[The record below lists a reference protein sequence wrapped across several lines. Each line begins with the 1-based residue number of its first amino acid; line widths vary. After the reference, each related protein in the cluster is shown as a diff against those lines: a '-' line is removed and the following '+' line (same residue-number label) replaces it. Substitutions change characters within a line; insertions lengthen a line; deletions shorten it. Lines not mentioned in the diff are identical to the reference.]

1 MSIEKTNVN
10 ITENGVVNEQD
21 NAQVSA
27 DNAQET
33 VKELPKINLE
43 EFKQKITIKRYI
55 PFSSKK
61 SIVDLIYTNCVV
73 KDEENG
79 IYFIDTLMKEMAYNF
94 AILDYY
100 TDFYDV
106 YENAREYSY
115 DEIAEAGIFRYI
127 TNPYCECRKDIG
139 SLDDAIYRFN
149 DRVNALNSIGASL
162 YRILNGLSD
171 KMPDINE
178 LGKLMQELPK
188 VLNKVDPKVIEMFS
202 KDLKNGTV

>member
-43 EFKQKITIKRYI
+43 EFKEKVTIKKYI
-55 PFSSKK
+55 TFSSKK
-61 SIVDLIYTNCVV
+61 SIVDLIYTNCVI

-115 DEIAEAGIFRYI
+115 DEIAEAGIFSYI
-127 TNPYCECRKDIG
+127 TNQYCECYKDVG

-149 DRVNALNSIGASL
+149 DRVNALNSTGASL
-162 YRILNGLSD
+162 YRLLNGLLD
-171 KMPDINE
+171 KMPDVN
-178 LGKLMQELPK
+178 KLEEIMQELPK
-188 VLNKVDPKVIEMFS
+188 ALNNVDPKVIEMFG

>member
-43 EFKQKITIKRYI
+43 EFKQKVTIKKYI

-61 SIVDLIYTNCVV
+61 SIVDLIYTNCVI

-106 YENAREYSY
+106 Y
-115 DEIAEAGIFRYI
+115 
-127 TNPYCECRKDIG
+127 
-139 SLDDAIYRFN
+139 
-149 DRVNALNSIGASL
+149 
-162 YRILNGLSD
+162 
-171 KMPDINE
+171 
-178 LGKLMQELPK
+178 
-188 VLNKVDPKVIEMFS
+188 
-202 KDLKNGTV
+202 

>member
-21 NAQVSA
+21 NAQISA

-43 EFKQKITIKRYI
+43 EFKEKVTIKKYI

-73 KDEENG
+73 KDEESG
-79 IYFIDTLMKEMAYNF
+79 IYFIDTLMQEMAYNF

-115 DEIAEAGIFRYI
+115 DEIAEAGIFDYI
-127 TNPYCECRKDIG
+127 TDPYCDRYDDIC
-139 SLDDAIYRFN
+139 SLDDAIYKFD
-149 DRVNALNSIGASL
+149 DRVKALNSTGASL
-162 YRILNGLSD
+162 HRILNGLLD
-171 KMPDINE
+171 KMPDVNE
-178 LGKLMQELPK
+178 LDKLMQDLPE

>member
-43 EFKQKITIKRYI
+43 DFKEKVTIKKYI

-79 IYFIDTLMKEMAYNF
+79 IYFIDTLMQEMAYNF
-94 AILDYY
+94 AILNYY

-139 SLDDAIYRFN
+139 SLDDAIYEFN
-149 DRVNALNSIGASL
+149 KRVKALNSTGASL
-162 YRILNGLSD
+162 NRLLNGLLD
-171 KMPDINE
+171 KMPDVN
-178 LGKLMQELPK
+178 KLEEIMQELPK

>member
-43 EFKQKITIKRYI
+43 EFKEKVTIKKYI

-115 DEIAEAGIFRYI
+115 DEIAESGVFNYI
-127 TNPYCECRKDIG
+127 TSTYCECYKDIG

-149 DRVNALNSIGASL
+149 DRVNALNSTGASL

-171 KMPDINE
+171 KMPDVNE
-178 LGKLMQELPK
+178 LGKLMQELPN

>member
-43 EFKQKITIKRYI
+43 EFKEKVTIKKYI

-73 KDEENG
+73 KDEESG
-79 IYFIDTLMKEMAYNF
+79 IYFIDTLMQEMAYNF
-94 AILDYY
+94 AILNYY

-115 DEIAEAGIFRYI
+115 DEIAEAGVFRYI
-127 TNPYCECRKDIG
+127 TDPYCDRYEDIC

-149 DRVNALNSIGASL
+149 DRVNALNSTGTSI
-162 YRILNGLSD
+162 YRILNSLSD

-178 LGKLMQELPK
+178 LGKLMQDLPE

>member
-21 NAQVSA
+21 NVQVGA

-43 EFKQKITIKRYI
+43 EFKEKVTIKKYI

-100 TDFYDV
+100 TDFYTV

-115 DEIAEAGIFRYI
+115 DEIAEAGIFSYI
-127 TNPYCECRKDIG
+127 TDPYCDRYDDIC
-139 SLDDAIYRFN
+139 SLDDAIYKFD
-149 DRVNALNSIGASL
+149 DRVKALNSTGASL

-171 KMPDINE
+171 KMPDVNE
-178 LGKLMQELPK
+178 LGKLMQELLK

>member
-21 NAQVSA
+21 NVQVGA

-43 EFKQKITIKRYI
+43 EFKEKVTIKKYI

-115 DEIAEAGIFRYI
+115 DEIAEAGIFSYI
-127 TNPYCECRKDIG
+127 TNQYCECYKDVG

-149 DRVNALNSIGASL
+149 DRVNALNSTGASL
-162 YRILNGLSD
+162 YRLLNGLLD
-171 KMPDINE
+171 KMPDVN
-178 LGKLMQELPK
+178 KLEEIMQELPK
-188 VLNKVDPKVIEMFS
+188 ALNNVDPKVIEMFG

>member
-1 MSIEKTNVN
+1 MSIKKTNVN

-27 DNAQET
+27 DNAQEI

-43 EFKQKITIKRYI
+43 EFKEKVTIKKYI

-100 TDFYDV
+100 TDFYNV

-115 DEIAEAGIFRYI
+115 DEIAEAGIFSYI
-127 TNPYCECRKDIG
+127 TNQYCECYKDVG

-149 DRVNALNSIGASL
+149 DRVNALNSTGASL
-162 YRILNGLSD
+162 NRLLNGLLD
-171 KMPDINE
+171 KMPDVNKLDE
-178 LGKLMQELPK
+178 LMQELPK
-188 VLNKVDPKVIEMFS
+188 VLNNVDPKVIEMFS
-202 KDLKNGTV
+202 KDLKNGIV